1 MLFAVVRTRGAAW
14 RTDRLPQEQEAFEP
28 HVAVVN
34 RLYEAGIIPLGGWL
48 GEAGDVLLIMRA
60 GSAAEIRRLLDEDPW
75 TTLDILPVTRVEPWT
90 LGLGALPASPASS

>member
-14 RTDRLPQEQEAFEP
+14 RTDRSTQEQDAFEP
-28 HVAVVN
+28 HAAAIN
-34 RLYEAGIIPLGGWL
+34 RLHQAGHIPLGGWL

-75 TTLDILPVTRVEPWT
+75 TTLDILPVASVEPWS
-90 LGLGALPASPASS
+90 LGLGSLPDHHP